1 MKTLAPALILLTLSG
16 CVTNKENSNLPKE
29 WEFMWAMAFHV
40 DTDPDTGL
48 SRANCFKIRRYRAEP
63 TSNDYAFIRYEQFNG
78 EGWLRKS
85 ATLRRENDEWVWQDG
100 DEPRCN
106 IYFLG

>member
-1 MKTLAPALILLTLSG
+1 MKYLASALMSLALGG
-16 CVTNKENSNLPKE
+16 CVTNKENSDLPQE
-29 WEFMWAMAFHV
+29 WEFMRAMAFHV
-40 DTDPDTGL
+40 DTDPSTGL
-48 SRANCFKIRRYRAEP
+48 SRANCFKIRRYHVQFA
-63 TSNDYAFIRYEQFNG
+63 SNDSAFIRYEQFNG

-85 ATLRRENDEWVWQDG
+85 ATLRRENDDWVWQDG

>member
-1 MKTLAPALILLTLSG
+1 MKVIVSIFALVTLGG
-16 CVTNKENSNLPKE
+16 CATIKENSNLPSE
-29 WEFMWAMAFHV
+29 WEFMRAMARHA
-40 DTDPDTGL
+40 DTDPSTGL

-63 TSNDYAFIRYEQFNG
+63 KSNEDAFIRYEQFNG

-85 ATLRRENDEWVWQDG
+85 ATIRREKDEWIWQDG
-100 DEPRCN
+100 DEPKCS